1 MPLVTSTLLARSY
14 GGRTAEPTPPM
25 SLQPAPVVRLPSPCL
40 GLAVSRVVHV
50 KSRARSAS
58 SCSRTRHRAT
68 SARARVRLRT
78 VRRRDSVYARLA
90 PPPPR
95 LPLVYPPCALV
106 SLAIARAS
114 RIKSSRAVRACCACR
129 SHASSCVLRTL
140 IIRLT

>member
-1 MPLVTSTLLARSY
+1 MPLVTSALLARSY

-25 SLQPAPVVRLPSPCL
+25 SLQPAPVVRLPSLCL
-40 GLAVSRVVHV
+40 ELTVSRVVHI
-50 KSRARSAS
+50 KSRVRSAS
-58 SCSRTRHRAT
+58 PCSRSRHRAT
-68 SARARVRLRT
+68 RARARIRLRA
-78 VRRRDSVYARLA
+78 VRRWDSVYARL

-106 SLAIARAS
+106 SLAITRAS
-114 RIKSSRAVRACCACR
+114 RIKSSRAVRARCACR